1 MKITDGIQMLE
12 VSVNL
17 MGKPEMI
24 YPTLIKDKD
33 TMILVDTGYPNQL
46 KQVQESFN
54 SAKLSFSE
62 LNKIILTHQDI
73 DHVGG
78 LPCILTESTQKIEIL
93 THEIERE
100 YIEGEK
106 YPVKLAALEARLD
119 SLPEQMKKIY
129 EALKGFYSNLHV
141 KIDRT
146 LSHGEELPYL
156 GGIHV
161 IFTPGHTPGHICL
174 FHKQSR
180 TLIAGD
186 ALAVENGTLV
196 TTSSSI
202 NFNNSLYIDSLRKL
216 SKYDIEAVICYHGGL
231 YKGNVTQ
238 RIIELI
244 NN

>member
-1 MKITDGIQMLE
+1 MKIADGIEMLE

-17 MGKPEMI
+17 MGNPEMI
-24 YPTLIKDKD
+24 YPSLIKDKD

-46 KQVQESFN
+46 MQIQESFN
-54 SAKLSFSE
+54 TANLSFSE

-78 LPCILTESTQKIEIL
+78 LPSILKESTQKLEIL
-93 THEIERE
+93 THEIEKE

-119 SLPEQMKKIY
+119 SLPEQMKKIQ

-146 LSHGEELPYL
+146 LSDGEELPYL
-156 GGIHV
+156 GGIIV

-174 FHKQSR
+174 YLKQSK

-186 ALAVENGTLV
+186 ALAVENGALV
-196 TTSSSI
+196 TASSSI

-216 SKYDIEAVICYHGGL
+216 SNYDIETVICYHGGL
-231 YKGNVTQ
+231 YKGNVSKQ
-238 RIIELI
+238 IIELI
-244 NN
+244 SN

>member
-1 MKITDGIQMLE
+1 MKIVDGIEMLE

-17 MGKPEMI
+17 MGTPEKI

-33 TMILVDTGYPNQL
+33 NMILVDTGYPNQQR
-46 KQVQESFN
+46 QVQESFSTAN
-54 SAKLSFSE
+54 LSFSK

-78 LPCILTESTQKIEIL
+78 LPSILKESTQKIEIL
-93 THEIERE
+93 TNELEKE

-106 YPVKLAALEARLD
+106 YPVKLAALEARLEY
-119 SLPEQMKKIY
+119 LPEQMKKVY

-141 KIDRT
+141 KIGRT
-146 LSHGEELPYL
+146 LSDGDVLPYL
-156 GGIHV
+156 GGITI

-174 FHKQSR
+174 YHKQSK

-196 TTSSSI
+196 MTSSSI
-202 NFNNSLYIDSLRKL
+202 NLNNSLYIDSLRKL
-216 SKYDIEAVICYHGGL
+216 SNYDIEAVICYHGGL
-231 YKGNVTQ
+231 YKGSAAQ
-238 RIIELI
+238 RILELI